1 MVELKATK
9 DKREFVQREQRRVQI
24 LLEDKL
30 ASMKKIVEIQSS
42 LENFQEDHKRLNDD
56 INELRAANQ
65 LLEACIQ
72 GLYNDK

>member
-1 MVELKATK
+1 
-9 DKREFVQREQRRVQI
+9 
-24 LLEDKL
+24 
-30 ASMKKIVEIQSS
+30 MKKIVEIQAS

>member
-1 MVELKATK
+1 ME
-9 DKREFVQREQRRVQI
+9 REQRRVQI

-30 ASMKKIVEIQSS
+30 ASMKKIVEIQAS

>member
-1 MVELKATK
+1 MELKATK
-9 DKREFVQREQRRVQI
+9 DKREFVEREQRRVQI

-30 ASMKKIVEIQSS
+30 ASMKKIVEIQAS
-42 LENFQEDHKRLNDD
+42 LDNFQEDHKRLNDD

>member
-1 MVELKATK
+1 MELKATK
-9 DKREFVQREQRRVQI
+9 DKREFVEREQRRVQI

-30 ASMKKIVEIQSS
+30 ASMKKIVEIQAS

>member
-1 MVELKATK
+1 MELKATK
-9 DKREFVQREQRRVQI
+9 DKREFMEREQRRVQI

-30 ASMKKIVEIQSS
+30 ASMKKIVEIQAS